1 MKTDL
6 RERLDNLI
14 SENQIKY
21 YRMAYSYM
29 NNKDDSLDVLHN
41 AIIKAVENYP
51 KLRNDK
57 YMDTWFCRILINE
70 CLQFLK
76 KKEKES
82 PMENIEQ
89 YLWEEPE
96 PVYDEL
102 SSWLYLALQN
112 LDDDLRHIVILK
124 YFNGLKIEEIAHLTN
139 TNLSTTKSRL
149 YKALA
154 ILKKEMEDMNNEK

>member
-6 RERLDNLI
+6 RERLDHLI
-14 SENQIKY
+14 SKNQVKY
-21 YRMAYSYM
+21 YHMAFSYM
-29 NNKDDSLDVLHN
+29 KNKDDALDVLHN

-51 KLRNDK
+51 KLRNEK

-70 CLQFLK
+70 CLIFLK

-82 PMENIEQ
+82 PLENIEQ
-89 YLWEEPE
+89 YLWDEPE
-96 PVYDEL
+96 PMHDDL
-102 SSWLYLALQN
+102 SDYLYMALKD
-112 LDDDLRHIVILK
+112 LDDDLRHIVILR
-124 YFNGLKIEEIAHLTN
+124 YFNGMKIEEIAHLTN

-154 ILKKEMEDMNNEK
+154 ILKKKMEDMTNEE